1 MNQGEMWRK
10 IEGYE
15 GDYFVSNLGKVKS
28 FKQNKKGNILKQI
41 CDKDGYKYLTLCK
54 NNTKTNFH
62 KDTK

>member
-1 MNQGEMWRK
+1 MCEIWKPIKNYK
-10 IEGYE
+10 K
-15 GDYFVSNLGKVKS
+15 YFVSNLGKVKS